1 MFHFSN
7 YLEVIYLDTIHDSW
21 KRIHFFHSA
30 DTTQKFL
37 SKCYTKLKI
46 NDAETKSYD
55 NCYPFIYYL
64 EQGEAFYK
72 EASKAPLSIKPIM
85 LYYGLIHLIKACLLT
100 VDPFYPSSTS
110 VLAHGVSTRKR
121 KKRNY
126 KFLDDEIKV
135 QKNGLCSYFSEQLFH
150 VKQLEGEKF
159 KMADLLFLVV
169 ELDDI
174 YYFLTNKKNMI
185 SLEQTDEKTCIIPK
199 KIEELY
205 FMDSR
210 RLKEYLD
217 HKCEGNILW
226 ENNKSSLLSLEKSIT
241 VPAPFRWHL
250 KKQNLYLPS
259 RIQPFSN
266 LPDLIIHYLLLY
278 NLSMISRYETE
289 WWMELIKTTPNSDFP
304 FITEFL
310 DITEEKSPFLIE
322 RFLNELVT

>member
-1 MFHFSN
+1 M
-7 YLEVIYLDTIHDSW
+7 DTIYNSW
-21 KRIHFFHSA
+21 KRLQFFYSA
-30 DTTQKFL
+30 DTTQKIL

-46 NDAETKSYD
+46 NDAEKKSYD

-64 EQGEAFYK
+64 EQGEAFYN

-135 QKNGLCSYFSEQLFH
+135 QRNGLCSYFSEHLFH

-174 YYFLTNKKNMI
+174 HYFLTDKRNMI
-185 SLEQTDEKTCIIPK
+185 SLEQTDKRTWTIPK

-210 RLKEYLD
+210 RLKDYLD
-217 HKCEGNILW
+217 HKCVGNILW
-226 ENNKSSLLSLEKSIT
+226 EDNRSSLLSLKKSIT
-241 VPAPFRWHL
+241 VSPPFRWHI

-259 RIQPFSN
+259 KIQPFSN

-310 DITEEKSPFLIE
+310 NITEEKGPFLIE
-322 RFLNELVT
+322 RFLHESVGINSVNEMKDLS